1 MCSRRLRGSPA
12 NQYQMRGALRD
23 ILPTCLF
30 DCLVLLDGLF
40 SRRRLAASHVAL
52 CRDGGGRFFFS
63 TALCTRATKHE
74 AAHEETEAVAGT
86 AVAARARA
94 V

>member
-1 MCSRRLRGSPA
+1 
-12 NQYQMRGALRD
+12 MREALRD
-23 ILPTCLF
+23 ILPTLF
-30 DCLVLLDGLF
+30 ACLVLLDGLF
-40 SRRRLAASHVAL
+40 SRRRHAASHVAL

-63 TALCTRATKHE
+63 TGPHSSHKHE
-74 AAHEETEAVAGT
+74 AAHEETEVVAGT

>member
-1 MCSRRLRGSPA
+1 
-12 NQYQMRGALRD
+12 MREALRD
-23 ILPTCLF
+23 ILPTLF
-30 DCLVLLDGLF
+30 ACLVLLDGLF
-40 SRRRLAASHVAL
+40 FRRRHAASHVAL
-52 CRDGGGRFFFS
+52 CRDLGEAVFS
-63 TALCTRATKHE
+63 SRLARTRDTKHE